1 MFNEQLYKE
10 LETLYGV
17 ERMMSFAE
25 IEATKYDLLFAD
37 SDDPLNEGNFE
48 RDWWLNKHAELLAV
62 PKDIAAVE
70 DIKSVLL
77 ERGYTDIT
85 QIRNRNEFDDDTK

>member
-10 LETLYGV
+10 LELRYGI
-17 ERMMSFAE
+17 ERMTSFAE

-48 RDWWLNKHAELLAV
+48 RDWWLNKHAELLIF
-62 PKDIAAVE
+62 PMNISAVE

-77 ERGYTDIT
+77 KRGYTDIT